1 MATAA
6 SNGSDPLL
14 EVASD
19 PSRGRYYV
27 ARRGIAESEVLL
39 RVRPDVWAPAWPG
52 DGEAAAS
59 LSKRESAVIV
69 CDAGFSGAAQQA
81 LGILAAGWLLLVR
94 AALLPDEA
102 WPSRHI
108 HSNTAP
114 LPRSLSARCVSAARH
129 TDGPLQMSLAPKR
142 A

>member
-108 HSNTAP
+108 HSTSRPTKQP
-114 LPRSLSARCVSAARH
+114 LC
-129 TDGPLQMSLAPKR
+129 PLRLCR
-142 A
+142 